1 MTNGASRGSE
11 RRTCSRPGGLLNCG
25 CGPVPQTVQARR
37 LLHQRSPRQPPCL
50 HSLPVTSTSC
60 VPVPASACAA
70 HYRALPARS
79 GLGGRPPCASG
90 APRQRLTPD
99 SNCRALRPAGPIAL
113 APGRA
118 RRAVASSTGRRS
130 FAVCGAPRSGPTEF
144 HSRLRVDW
152 RAGLPRGRVPFFV
165 PVAAGMLTVRRLRRG
180 PDRWSLA
187 PRWSSFTAVWPS
199 YVSQL
204 NRAFSARPLNRR
216 GGLTQC
222 PHHTASGP
230 GLNGGP
236 RKSPPSQSLG

>member
-1 MTNGASRGSE
+1 M
-11 RRTCSRPGGLLNCG
+11 
-25 CGPVPQTVQARR
+25 PQTVQARR

-70 HYRALPARS
+70 HCRALPARS

-118 RRAVASSTGRRS
+118 RRAVASSTGPRS

-152 RAGLPRGRVPFFV
+152 RAGSRCHVPRSSFPLPQSCRVRGRF
-165 PVAAGMLTVRRLRRG
+165 AAGQTGGASRAVGVISRR
-180 PDRWSLA
+180 
-187 PRWSSFTAVWPS
+187 
-199 YVSQL
+199 
-204 NRAFSARPLNRR
+204 
-216 GGLTQC
+216 
-222 PHHTASGP
+222 SGP
-230 GLNGGP
+230 LACRN
-236 RKSPPSQSLG
+236 